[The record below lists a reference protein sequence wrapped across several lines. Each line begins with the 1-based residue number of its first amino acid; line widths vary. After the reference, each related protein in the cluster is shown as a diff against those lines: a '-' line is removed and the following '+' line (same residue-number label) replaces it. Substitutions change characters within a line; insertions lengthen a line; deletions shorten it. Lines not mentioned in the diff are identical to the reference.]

1 MATASIDLLTR
12 LDQNLILQL
21 REIIRSDKDFAELL
35 DVEIEALNNAAHQLH
50 LSTPLAALIEFSQHP
65 ERLDLPPKSKEDI
78 EKTTNITQVIAANV
92 DLYLMDKDAL
102 EKINAQIEAK
112 LAKERKTVRD
122 QVKRLVALE
131 VARRQA
137 EILSLRAKGQTV
149 QNLRNISADVDRKRP
164 PLLDV
169 AAFSAD
175 LIEAALPQIESQLG
189 LTISDQQ
196 KERSIQNL
204 TTIIIAGTATGT
216 FDLTKPEHRD
226 EAIEIALADIPSFH
240 STTVDVYRQV
250 EQIVIPTATPQFN
263 SPIPSRIQVAP
274 DILVTGLETIT
285 APEPAPIIT
294 LAFPPD
300 FEEKTERVKALSA
313 KFVSSVSAN
322 NASDEVMADLTR
334 TITPTQRQ
342 QFISVALAAN
352 LVTRVA
358 PTKDGA
364 AAKVVIGEINQPNSK
379 ALDKTALELYAMGFA
394 LANAKK
400 IIAENPNSPLAKIA
414 HENPNVLKQLEA
426 TYQQLDGSKLGTE
439 IRPSPLSGLA
449 ATYQT
454 LTNRISGFLPGRVG
468 QVFNAVTHPFQYL
481 QGRIGNF
488 IGNRIVGQFKNWLAK
503 EVVSRVANETLKR
516 GAEFIL
522 KRGLQEGVK
531 LLAKEGAKRGLQVL
545 ATALGVPTG
554 GVGFL
559 VAAAI
564 AVGSWLTEKTFG
576 LVKNTLNGLAHA
588 LTGEKE
594 FDWKPIAAA
603 PLLLL
608 TGAGGL
614 LGSLGAATSI
624 AAMSAGVA
632 LVISAVVGFFLYIT
646 VITVAPIITTIAHL
660 ESGVSDISRLGVI
673 GEGRPALLPP
683 GALPDSCP
691 QGKPQSGYGINQGPN
706 TGSHTSGWGINIAGV
721 GFISEGEAIDY
732 GTPMNTPVKA
742 THDGQAYFFQ
752 AGDNSPAG
760 YGNYIA
766 IIGSCENPA
775 TGKTIRFLTTYAHL
789 NAGNIKRGG
798 PTPVKRG
805 QLIGLSGN
813 TGRSSGPH
821 LHYEIFGLGDIYRY
835 VGP

>member
-1 MATASIDLLTR
+1 MATAFSDLLTR

-21 REIIRSDKDFAELL
+21 KEIVRSDLDFEKLSAAQ
-35 DVEIEALNNAAHQLH
+35 ITALNTAA
-50 LSTPLAALIEFSQHP
+50 LSIGLPTPLAAFIEFSQHP
-65 ERLDLPPKSKEDI
+65 ERLGLPPKSKEDI

-92 DLYLMDKDAL
+92 DLYLLDKDAL
-102 EKINAQIEAK
+102 EKINAQIETK

-149 QNLRNISADVDRKRP
+149 QNLRNIAADVDRKRP

-169 AAFSAD
+169 AAISAD

-196 KERSIQNL
+196 KEGSIQNL
-204 TTIIIAGTATGT
+204 TTIIIAGTATGA

-226 EAIEIALADIPSFH
+226 EAIEIALADIPTFH

-379 ALDKTALELYAMGFA
+379 TLDKTALELYAMGFA

-400 IIAENPNSPLAKIA
+400 IIAENPN
-414 HENPNVLKQLEA
+414 VLKQLEA

-439 IRPSPLSGLA
+439 IRPPPLSGPA

-454 LTNRISGFLPGRVG
+454 LTNRLSGFLPGRAS
-468 QVFNAVTHPFQYL
+468 QIFNAVTHPFQFI
-481 QGRIGNF
+481 QGKVGNF
-488 IGNRIVGQFKNWLAK
+488 IGKQAVGKLKSFLLEKVGTK
-503 EVVSRVANETLKR
+503 IANESFKKA
-516 GAEFIL
+516 AEFVL
-522 KRGLQEGVK
+522 EKGLQEGLKKVANFAI
-531 LLAKEGAKRGLQVL
+531 AKIGG
-545 ATALGVPTG
+545 TALVAGLSAALGISTG
-554 GVGFL
+554 GVSL
-559 VAAAI
+559 VIQAAVMA
-564 AVGSWLTEKTFG
+564 AVWVGEKVFG
-576 LVKNTLNGLAHA
+576 VVKNIANGLARA
-588 LTGEKE
+588 LTGED
-594 FDWKPIAAA
+594 FDWKPLAAA

-608 TGAGGL
+608 SGAGAL

-632 LVISAVVGFFLYIT
+632 LVISALVGFFLYIT

-660 ESGVSDISRLGVI
+660 ESGLGPQQGAASGAFPFEPYTGPI
-673 GEGRPALLPP
+673 LP
-683 GALPDSCP
+683 GCP
-691 QGKPQSGYGINQGPN
+691 QIWPFSGGYIIQGPHG
-706 TGSHTSGWGINIAGV
+706 TYSHASVEAVDIYTNIG
-721 GFISEGEAIDY
+721 
-732 GTPMNTPVKA
+732 TPVKSVSSGTVTVTGWGDAYGNWIQVRSA
-742 THDGQAYFFQ
+742 TQ
-752 AGDNSPAG
+752 AGKAYTVLYAHLSEIGVQVGDPVGVGTVIALSGATSSVPGFANPHLHLEYRGLIYNSCPAG
-760 YGNYIA
+760 GIQIPEGCYSA
-766 IIGSCENPA
+766 IIGKP
-775 TGKTIRFLTTYAHL
+775 
-789 NAGNIKRGG
+789 NAC
-798 PTPVKRG
+798 
-805 QLIGLSGN
+805 LIGGQ
-813 TGRSSGPH
+813 P
-821 LHYEIFGLGDIYRY
+821 IYTN
-835 VGP
+835 

>member
-35 DVEIEALNNAAHQLH
+35 DVEIEALNTAAHQLH
-50 LSTPLAALIEFSQHP
+50 FSTPLAAFIEFSQHP
-65 ERLDLPPKSKEDI
+65 ERLGLPPKSKEDI

-92 DLYLMDKDAL
+92 DLYLLDKDAL
-102 EKINAQIEAK
+102 EKINAQIETK

-149 QNLRNISADVDRKRP
+149 QNLRNIAEDVDRKRP
-164 PLLDV
+164 LLLDV
-169 AAFSAD
+169 AAISAD

-189 LTISDQQ
+189 LTISGQQ

-204 TTIIIAGTATGT
+204 TTIIIAGAATGT
-216 FDLTKPEHRD
+216 FDLTKPEQRD
-226 EAIEIALADIPSFH
+226 EAIEIALADIPTFH
-240 STTVDVYRQV
+240 STTADVYRQV
-250 EQIVIPTATPQFN
+250 EQVVIPVATPQYN
-263 SPIPSRIQVAP
+263 SPITSRIQVAP

-285 APEPAPIIT
+285 APQAAPILT
-294 LAFPPD
+294 FAFPPD
-300 FEEKTERVKALSA
+300 FEEKTERAKAFSA
-313 KFVSSVSAN
+313 KFVSSVNAN
-322 NASDEVMADLTR
+322 NASDEVMSDLTG

-342 QFISVALAAN
+342 QLISAAIAAN
-352 LVTRVA
+352 LVTRVG
-358 PTKDGA
+358 PTKNGA
-364 AAKVVIGEINQPNSK
+364 AVKAVIGEINQPNSK

-400 IIAENPNSPLAKIA
+400 IIAENPN
-414 HENPNVLKQLEA
+414 VLKQLES
-426 TYQQLDGSKLGTE
+426 TFQQLDGSKLGAE
-439 IRPSPLSGLA
+439 IRPAPLSGLA

-454 LTNRISGFLPGRVG
+454 LTNRLSGFLPGRAG
-468 QVFNAVTHPFQYL
+468 QIFNAVTHPFQFI
-481 QGRIGNF
+481 QGKVGNF
-488 IGNRIVGQFKNWLAK
+488 IGKQITGKLKSFLLEKVGAK
-503 EVVSRVANETLKR
+503 IANESFKKAAQFVLEK
-516 GAEFIL
+516 
-522 KRGLQEGVK
+522 GLQEGLKKVANFAI
-531 LLAKEGAKRGLQVL
+531 AKIGG
-545 ATALGVPTG
+545 TALVAGLSAALGISTG
-554 GVGFL
+554 GVSL
-559 VAAAI
+559 VIQAAVMA
-564 AVGSWLTEKTFG
+564 AMWVGEKVFG
-576 LVKNTLNGLAHA
+576 MVKNSLNGLARA
-588 LTGEKE
+588 LTGED

-614 LGSLGAATSI
+614 LGSLGAATSV

-646 VITVAPIITTIAHL
+646 VLTVAPIITTIAHL

>member
-1 MATASIDLLTR
+1 MATAFSDLLTR

-21 REIIRSDKDFAELL
+21 KEIVRSDLDFEKLSDAQRKALFKAALAAGLPTDLAAYVSFKEHPELL
-35 DVEIEALNNAAHQLH
+35 G
-50 LSTPLAALIEFSQHP
+50 
-65 ERLDLPPKSKEDI
+65 LPPRSKEETETAVVSAQI
-78 EKTTNITQVIAANV
+78 LAANV

-102 EKINAQIEAK
+102 EKINIQIEAK

-122 QVKRLVALE
+122 QVKRLVTLE

-137 EILSLRAKGQTV
+137 EILSLRAKGQAV

-169 AAFSAD
+169 AAISAD

-196 KERSIQNL
+196 KEGSIQNL
-204 TTIIIAGTATGT
+204 TTIIIAGTATGA
-216 FDLTKPEHRD
+216 FDLTKPEQRD
-226 EAIEIALADIPSFH
+226 EAIEIALTDIPTFH
-240 STTVDVYRQV
+240 STTVDIYRQV
-250 EQIVIPTATPQFN
+250 EQVVIPTATPQFN

-285 APEPAPIIT
+285 APQAAPILT
-294 LAFPPD
+294 FAFPPD
-300 FEEKTERVKALSA
+300 FEEKTERAKAFSA
-313 KFVSSVSAN
+313 KFVSSVNAN
-322 NASDEVMADLTR
+322 NASDEVMSDLTG

-342 QFISVALAAN
+342 QLISAAIAAN

-358 PTKDGA
+358 PTKNGA

-400 IIAENPNSPLAKIA
+400 IIAENPN
-414 HENPNVLKQLEA
+414 VLKQLES
-426 TYQQLDGSKLGTE
+426 TFQQLDGSKLGAE

-454 LTNRISGFLPGRVG
+454 LTNRLSGFLPGRAS
-468 QVFNAVTHPFQYL
+468 QIFNAVTHPFQFI
-481 QGRIGNF
+481 QGKVGNF
-488 IGNRIVGQFKNWLAK
+488 IGKQITGKLKSFLLEKVGAK
-503 EVVSRVANETLKR
+503 IANESFKKAAQFVLEK
-516 GAEFIL
+516 
-522 KRGLQEGVK
+522 GLQEGLKKVANFAI
-531 LLAKEGAKRGLQVL
+531 AKIGG
-545 ATALGVPTG
+545 TALVAGLSAALGISTG
-554 GVGFL
+554 GVSL
-559 VAAAI
+559 VIQAAVMA
-564 AVGSWLTEKTFG
+564 AMWVGEKVFG
-576 LVKNTLNGLAHA
+576 MVKNSLNGLARA
-588 LTGEKE
+588 LTGED

-614 LGSLGAATSI
+614 LGSLGAATSV

-683 GALPDSCP
+683 GPLPDSCP
-691 QGKPQSGYGINQGPN
+691 QGKPASGYGINQGPN
-706 TGSHTSGWGINIAGV
+706 VGSHTSGWGINIAGV

-742 THDGQAYFFQ
+742 THDGQAYYFQ

-760 YGNYIA
+760 YGNYVA
-766 IIGSCENPA
+766 IIGSCDNPA

-805 QLIGLSGN
+805 QLIGLSDN
-813 TGRSSGPH
+813 SGRSTGPH